1 MKKDKQMNAKKRI
14 LSFFIAICTLL
25 CLPVGAS
32 ALSEPGSDE
41 FFADRDLIARAIE
54 KTAPDASYVARLAV
68 ASVIVNR
75 VKSKRFPNDV
85 RAVIYERGEIECVR
99 ASDFETCAPSY
110 LSRVAARDA
119 LLGFDVT
126 SGALYYKRGHISES
140 DGTCF
145 FHSGFLFYKERPA

>member
-1 MKKDKQMNAKKRI
+1 MNAKHKI
-14 LSFFIAICTLL
+14 ISLFVALFAFL
-25 CLPVGAS
+25 CPPVEAL

-41 FFADRDLIARAIE
+41 FFEDRELIARALE
-54 KTAPDASYVARLAV
+54 KTAPDASYVARLAL

-75 VKSKRFPNDV
+75 VKSNRFPNDV
-85 RAVIYERGEIECVR
+85 RAVIYERGEFECVR
-99 ASDFETCAPSY
+99 AYDFETCKPSY

-140 DGTCF
+140 DGSCF